1 MAHICVISSS
11 CTTISPTAKNI
22 KRRITESLIKM
33 SCLLHKQE
41 KRMAHVTSEVQVAAV
56 AKCGHQYHGAVPPV
70 SSFAQQ
76 TPHTDGES
84 FSCDKPFLHTAACLG
99 TRWRLRVA
107 CLDSCHKGCLAQA
120 APTIWLLFCSF
131 CVDCTGREYS
141 RHYTRIHKS
150 LKYSF
155 SSGSITSQKDE

>member
-1 MAHICVISSS
+1 
-11 CTTISPTAKNI
+11 
-22 KRRITESLIKM
+22 M

-41 KRMAHVTSEVQVAAV
+41 KGMAHVTSEVRVAAV

-99 TRWRLRVA
+99 TLWRLRVA

-141 RHYTRIHKS
+141 RHYARRHQKLEIFFLFWMDTDNKS
-150 LKYSF
+150 
-155 SSGSITSQKDE
+155 ER